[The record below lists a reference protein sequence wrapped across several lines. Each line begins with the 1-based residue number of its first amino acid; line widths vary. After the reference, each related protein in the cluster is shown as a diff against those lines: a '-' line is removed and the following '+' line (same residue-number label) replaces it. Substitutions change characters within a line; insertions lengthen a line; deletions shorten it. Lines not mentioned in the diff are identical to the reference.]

1 MVYKRNYSVR
11 RDLNL
16 LTTWVINSSSCSLSK
31 GLSVDGSA
39 YSKAAAQSTTTPSPL
54 ELSADGSA
62 YSKTGTQS
70 SGTSSTPEV
79 SADGS
84 AYSKASGTQSA
95 AGSTIF
101 DLSAS
106 GSAYSKPIVA
116 NDNTLTASPPSAE
129 PDCHHTA
136 VSYNVTLVA
145 GINAGKFSTYGSAR
159 NMDECIRHCCH
170 DDTCDVSF
178 MIQGNC
184 YAVECADT
192 EGCQIK
198 RAKPSSYNPTVAYVY
213 RGGGRPIGG
222 K

>member
-1 MVYKRNYSVR
+1 MVYKCNHSVR

-16 LTTWVINSSSCSLSK
+16 LSAWVINSSSCSLSK
-31 GLSVDGSA
+31 GLSV
-39 YSKAAAQSTTTPSPL
+39 AAAQSTTTPSTL

-79 SADGS
+79 SPDGS

-106 GSAYSKPIVA
+106 GSAYSKPIEA

-159 NMDECIRHCCH
+159 NMDECIHHCCH

-198 RAKPSSYNPTVAYVY
+198 RAKSSSYHPTVAYVY